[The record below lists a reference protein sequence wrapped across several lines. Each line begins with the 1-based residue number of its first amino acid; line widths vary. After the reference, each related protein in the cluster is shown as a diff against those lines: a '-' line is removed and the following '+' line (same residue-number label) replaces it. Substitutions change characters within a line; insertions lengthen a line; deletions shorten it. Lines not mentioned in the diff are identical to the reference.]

1 MQQNKWQANKIGL
14 QIEMNNISSHSLIL
28 GGEKALN
35 KISETPRLDS
45 ELLLAKVLK
54 VDRVQFYY
62 KDIFPE
68 RKQVK
73 TYEALL
79 KKRMDGIPIAYLT
92 G

>member
-28 GGEKALN
+28 GGEKTLN

-62 KDIFPE
+62 KDIF
-68 RKQVK
+68 
-73 TYEALL
+73 L
-79 KKRMDGIPIAYLT
+79 KENKLKRTKHY
-92 G
+92 